1 LHPAP
6 WQKTR
11 LCCRADQ
18 TTTTTAHAAA
28 GRGQSSADCMR
39 TFVRSRVPFPSLRL
53 LLFVLLCSA
62 LLCSALLCSALLC
75 SALLFAAVLSA
86 PRCCSFSQQRPF
98 NTQRRRGNGGGGH
111 S

>member
-6 WQKTR
+6 WQKAR

-62 LLCSALLCSALLC
+62 LLCSALL
-75 SALLFAAVLSA
+75 FAAVLSA